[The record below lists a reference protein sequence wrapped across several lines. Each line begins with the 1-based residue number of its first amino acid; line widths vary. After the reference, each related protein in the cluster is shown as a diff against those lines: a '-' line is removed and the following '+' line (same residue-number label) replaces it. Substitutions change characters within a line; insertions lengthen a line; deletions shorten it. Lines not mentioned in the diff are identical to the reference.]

1 MGLAGGPA
9 FGQMLCCNPS
19 FQKIQERAGSHSA
32 GCHFFRRSGGRICGR
47 GSSRPRPLCDIACP
61 SARSL
66 VEGAR
71 TMLDARNSEQ
81 NLSAIEE
88 AEANPAGQ
96 TMPQVWMPFLL
107 SWKIWLL
114 QSMDFKET

>member
-1 MGLAGGPA
+1 
-9 FGQMLCCNPS
+9 
-19 FQKIQERAGSHSA
+19 
-32 GCHFFRRSGGRICGR
+32 
-47 GSSRPRPLCDIACP
+47 
-61 SARSL
+61 
-66 VEGAR
+66 
-71 TMLDARNSEQ
+71 MLDARNSEQ
-81 NLSAIEE
+81 NLSAMEE

>member
-1 MGLAGGPA
+1 MDVEVQQDSFDLREVGVVFLDFPSASFTKLQVLGT
-9 FGQMLCCNPS
+9 NPRWPGDV
-19 FQKIQERAGSHSA
+19 I
-32 GCHFFRRSGGRICGR
+32 HFTCEG
-47 GSSRPRPLCDIACP
+47 DIACP

-81 NLSAIEE
+81 NLSAMEE